1 MDHKAHAGKGHVSFT
16 VIASEP
22 STIPGTQVFHCYLSN
37 Q

>member
-22 STIPGTQVFHCYLSN
+22 STRPGTQVKN
-37 Q
+37 